1 MDVPPSQQPQYVVPK
16 QGAGCCGGGCV
27 ALLVIAF
34 LGLAAVIGGGW
45 YLVHKAIDT
54 FTSTEPANV
63 AIAMPSDAEFAA
75 ANEKLEQLHTA
86 LRSQQGATFTF
97 TAAELNALVARHP
110 DFAARKGKMRFA
122 IADSIATVE
131 MSVPL
136 STLDWSRLRRRWFNG
151 SANFGFIYADE
162 GFRFD
167 LNWLEA
173 NGHRLSGGILRYGT
187 DAFNRSFSR
196 GFDDSV
202 EKEGSSELWRNVKTM
217 TLDEDKL
224 VIITRGS

>member
-1 MDVPPSQQPQYVVPK
+1 MATTASSRKWLPCSARTGYFRAMDVPPSQQPQQGIPK
-16 QGAGCCGGGCV
+16 QGVGCCGGGCV

-34 LGLAAVIGGGW
+34 LGLAALIGSGW

-75 ANEKLEQLHTA
+75 ANEKLDHLRNA
-86 LRSQQGATFTF
+86 LRNREGATFTF

-136 STLDWSRLRRRWFNG
+136 NTARVVETEASLVQRQRELRVYLRGRGISLRRAIGWKRMGIAFPADSALWRGHLQPQFQSRL
-151 SANFGFIYADE
+151 
-162 GFRFD
+162 
-167 LNWLEA
+167 
-173 NGHRLSGGILRYGT
+173 
-187 DAFNRSFSR
+187 
-196 GFDDSV
+196 
-202 EKEGSSELWRNVKTM
+202 
-217 TLDEDKL
+217 
-224 VIITRGS
+224 